1 MRPTPSPYQWR
12 LLSLEGAIFHFL
24 FSFFLSVHDV
34 RIVFP
39 NLYPMILH
47 YFRGGYMTLEQKILE
62 LTAEDGPNV
71 PLRTLAI
78 YCGTSH
84 TTLSR
89 FAHGK
94 LAISEKM
101 REQIE

>member
-1 MRPTPSPYQWR
+1 
-12 LLSLEGAIFHFL
+12 
-24 FSFFLSVHDV
+24 
-34 RIVFP
+34 
-39 NLYPMILH
+39 
-47 YFRGGYMTLEQKILE
+47 MTLEQKILE
-62 LTAEDGPNV
+62 LTAEDGPNI

-94 LAISEKM
+94 LGLSDKM

>member
-1 MRPTPSPYQWR
+1 
-12 LLSLEGAIFHFL
+12 
-24 FSFFLSVHDV
+24 
-34 RIVFP
+34 
-39 NLYPMILH
+39 
-47 YFRGGYMTLEQKILE
+47 MTLEQKILE

-101 REQIE
+101 REQIEKGMEEMAQQIWQIANS

>member
-1 MRPTPSPYQWR
+1 
-12 LLSLEGAIFHFL
+12 
-24 FSFFLSVHDV
+24 
-34 RIVFP
+34 
-39 NLYPMILH
+39 
-47 YFRGGYMTLEQKILE
+47 MTLEQKILE
-62 LTAEDGPNV
+62 LTAEDGPNI

-101 REQIE
+101 REQIEQGMKEMAAQILGIANS

>member
-1 MRPTPSPYQWR
+1 
-12 LLSLEGAIFHFL
+12 
-24 FSFFLSVHDV
+24 
-34 RIVFP
+34 
-39 NLYPMILH
+39 
-47 YFRGGYMTLEQKILE
+47 MTLEQKILE
-62 LTAEDGPNV
+62 LTAEDGPNI

-101 REQIE
+101 REQIEQGMREMAAQILGIANS

>member
-1 MRPTPSPYQWR
+1 
-12 LLSLEGAIFHFL
+12 
-24 FSFFLSVHDV
+24 
-34 RIVFP
+34 
-39 NLYPMILH
+39 
-47 YFRGGYMTLEQKILE
+47 MTLEQKILE

-101 REQIE
+101 REQIEQGMKEMAAQILGIANS